1 MQMELTISSSRM
13 RFPENMKFLRIRRNM
28 SQQEL
33 AGQLDLSR
41 SKLNSYER
49 GVQPPF
55 QTLIYIADFFNVSID
70 AMIRYDLSKLSEYQL
85 SQMEK
90 GFDIDITGQK
100 LRLLTISVDKEDNEH
115 IEMVPAKAQ
124 AGYTTGYSDPEFILS
139 LPRFN
144 LPFLAKGKTYRCFQ
158 IKGESMLPIREGSW
172 ITASYVQ
179 NWQDIKD
186 GKSYIIV
193 TLDDGIVFKVVYNQL
208 KENQKLLLVS
218 TNPVFKPYEL
228 PIRQIVEVW
237 EMESFIGFNES

>member
-1 MQMELTISSSRM
+1 M
-13 RFPENMKFLRIRRNM
+13 RFPENLRFLRTYRGM

-33 AGQLDLSR
+33 ADHLDISR

-55 QTLIYIADFFNVSID
+55 QKLMHIADFFNTAID
-70 AMIRYDLSKLSEYQL
+70 ALIRYDLSKLSEYQL
-85 SQMEK
+85 SQMQK
-90 GFDIDITGQK
+90 GFDIDVTGQK
-100 LRLLTISVDKEDNEH
+100 LRLLTISVDRDENEH

-124 AGYTTGYSDPEFILS
+124 AGYTTGYADPEFILS

-186 GKSYIIV
+186 GKSCIIV
-193 TLDDGIVFKVVYNQL
+193 TQDEGIVFKVVYNRI
-208 KENQKLLLVS
+208 KESQKLLLVS
-218 TNPVFKPYEL
+218 TNPVFNPYEL
-228 PIRQIVEVW
+228 SIKQIVEIW
-237 EMESFIGFNES
+237 EMENFIGFN

>member
-1 MQMELTISSSRM
+1 M
-13 RFPENMKFLRIRRNM
+13 RFPDNLRFLRQYRKM

-33 AGQLDLSR
+33 ADNLDISR

-55 QTLIYIADFFNVSID
+55 QKLMHVADFFNVSID

-85 SQMEK
+85 SQMQK
-90 GFDIDITGQK
+90 GFDVDVTGQK
-100 LRLLTISVDKEDNEH
+100 LRLLTISVDKDENER
-115 IEMVPAKAQ
+115 IEMVTAKAQ
-124 AGYTTGYSDPEFILS
+124 AGYTNGYADPEFILS

-179 NWQDIKD
+179 NWQEIKD
-186 GKSYIIV
+186 GKSCIIV
-193 TLDDGIVFKVVYNQL
+193 TVDEGIVFKVIYNRV
-208 KENQKLLLVS
+208 KDDRKLLLVS

-228 PIRQIVEVW
+228 DVNQILEIW
-237 EMESFIGFNES
+237 EMENFIGFN

>member
-1 MQMELTISSSRM
+1 MQMDRTISSFKM
-13 RFPENMKFLRIRRNM
+13 RFPDNLRFLRQYRKM

-33 AGQLDLSR
+33 ADNLDISR

-55 QTLIYIADFFNVSID
+55 QKLMHVADFFNVSID

-85 SQMEK
+85 SQMQK
-90 GFDIDITGQK
+90 GFDIDVTGQK
-100 LRLLTISVDKEDNEH
+100 LRLLTISVDKDENER
-115 IEMVPAKAQ
+115 IEMVTAKAQ
-124 AGYTTGYSDPEFILS
+124 AGYTSGYADPEFILS

-172 ITASYVQ
+172 ITASYIQ
-179 NWQDIKD
+179 NWQEIKD
-186 GKSYIIV
+186 GKSCIIV
-193 TLDDGIVFKVVYNQL
+193 TVDDGIVFKVIYNRV
-208 KENQKLLLVS
+208 KDDRKLLLVS

-228 PIRQIVEVW
+228 DVNQILEIW
-237 EMESFIGFNES
+237 EMENFIGFN

>member
-1 MQMELTISSSRM
+1 
-13 RFPENMKFLRIRRNM
+13 M

-33 AGQLDLSR
+33 ANNLDLSR

-55 QTLIYIADFFNVSID
+55 QTLIFIADYFNLSID
-70 AMIRYDLSKLSEYQL
+70 ALIRYDLSKLSEYQL
-85 SQMEK
+85 SQMEQ
-90 GFDIDITGQK
+90 GFDIDVTGQK
-100 LRLLTISVDKEDNEH
+100 LRLLTISVDKDENEH
-115 IEMVPAKAQ
+115 IEMVPARAQ
-124 AGYTTGYSDPEFILS
+124 AGYTTGYADPEFILS

-179 NWQDIKD
+179 NWEDIKD
-186 GKSYIIV
+186 GKSCIIV
-193 TLDDGIVFKVVYNQL
+193 TLNDGIVFKVVYN
-208 KENQKLLLVS
+208 KIREEKKLLLVS

-228 PIRQIVEVW
+228 PLGQIVEIW
-237 EMESFIGFNES
+237 QMESFIGFND

>member
-1 MQMELTISSSRM
+1 M
-13 RFPENMKFLRIRRNM
+13 RFPENLKFMRIRRNM

-33 AGQLDLSR
+33 ANNLDLSR

-55 QTLIYIADFFNVSID
+55 QTLIFIADYFNLSID
-70 AMIRYDLSKLSEYQL
+70 ALIRYDLSKLSEYQL
-85 SQMEK
+85 SQMEQ
-90 GFDIDITGQK
+90 GFDIDVTGQK
-100 LRLLTISVDKEDNEH
+100 LRLLTISVDKDENEH
-115 IEMVPAKAQ
+115 IEMVPARAQ
-124 AGYTTGYSDPEFILS
+124 AGYTTGYADPEFILS

-179 NWQDIKD
+179 NWEDIKD
-186 GKSYIIV
+186 GKSCIIV
-193 TLDDGIVFKVVYNQL
+193 TLNDGIVFKVVYN
-208 KENQKLLLVS
+208 KIREEKKLLLVS

-228 PIRQIVEVW
+228 PLGQIVEIW
-237 EMESFIGFNES
+237 QMESFIGFND

>member
-1 MQMELTISSSRM
+1 M
-13 RFPENMKFLRIRRNM
+13 RIRRNM

-33 AGQLDLSR
+33 ANNLDLSR

-55 QTLIYIADFFNVSID
+55 QTLIFIADYFNLSID
-70 AMIRYDLSKLSEYQL
+70 ALIRYDLSKLSEYQL
-85 SQMEK
+85 SQMEQ
-90 GFDIDITGQK
+90 GFDIDVTGQK
-100 LRLLTISVDKEDNEH
+100 LRLLTISVDKDENEH
-115 IEMVPAKAQ
+115 IEMVPARAQ
-124 AGYTTGYSDPEFILS
+124 AGYTTGYADPEFILS

-179 NWQDIKD
+179 NWEDIKD
-186 GKSYIIV
+186 GKSCIIV
-193 TLDDGIVFKVVYNQL
+193 TLNDGIVFKVVYN
-208 KENQKLLLVS
+208 KIREEKKLLLVS

-228 PIRQIVEVW
+228 PLGQIVEIW
-237 EMESFIGFNES
+237 QMESFIGFND

>member
-1 MQMELTISSSRM
+1 MEPTISSSRM
-13 RFPENMKFLRIRRNM
+13 RFPENLKFMRIRRNM

-33 AGQLDLSR
+33 ANNLDLSR

-55 QTLIYIADFFNVSID
+55 QTLIFIADYFNLSID
-70 AMIRYDLSKLSEYQL
+70 ALIRYDLSKLSEYQL
-85 SQMEK
+85 SQMEQ
-90 GFDIDITGQK
+90 GFDIDVTGQK
-100 LRLLTISVDKEDNEH
+100 LRLLTISVDKDENEH
-115 IEMVPAKAQ
+115 IEMVPARAQ
-124 AGYTTGYSDPEFILS
+124 AGYTTGYADPEFILS

-179 NWQDIKD
+179 NWEDIKD
-186 GKSYIIV
+186 GKSCIIV
-193 TLDDGIVFKVVYNQL
+193 TLNDGIVFKVVYN
-208 KENQKLLLVS
+208 KIREEKKLLLVS

-228 PIRQIVEVW
+228 PLGQIVEIW
-237 EMESFIGFNES
+237 QMESFIGFND